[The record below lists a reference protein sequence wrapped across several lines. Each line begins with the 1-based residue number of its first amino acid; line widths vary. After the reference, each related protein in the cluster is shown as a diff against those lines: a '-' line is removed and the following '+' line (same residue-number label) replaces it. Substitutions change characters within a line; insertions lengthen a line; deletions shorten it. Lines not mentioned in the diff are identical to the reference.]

1 MPSSCQCLQSKLN
14 DVLLLILT
22 CRWRCCHDWLC
33 SLLVDGCCRALI
45 ASESLTRM
53 GMSSRQWAQIQIK
66 TLSNFW
72 RIHKCHPYPLPD
84 CLRFLGEI
92 IRLSFGTVR
101 DWSYYKFTNPTRT
114 KASATPTKGSTTA
127 TETAEGEVDA
137 KAWFGTNASIASIL
151 STPSGLV
158 GNCSTEFAI
167 AILIDSCRE
176 MSVKNTCHI
185 MPLSV
190 SCSQLQVS
198 AQFMIA
204 QWGWR
209 SLKPSLR
216 TSSEFFLSCPSA
228 GKYALP
234 QWSGDRTF
242 MRLTVLVGLAICWI
256 VSFVTLEQSLSM
268 MSTRS
273 LLAIDCLQVQHQN
286 QIWVAELLMS
296 VGLCWVKLLTMS
308 LS

>member
-1 MPSSCQCLQSKLN
+1 MMMLPRLTVFIFSWWLLQVS
-14 DVLLLILT
+14 
-22 CRWRCCHDWLC
+22 
-33 SLLVDGCCRALI
+33 
-45 ASESLTRM
+45 
-53 GMSSRQWAQIQIK
+53 
-66 TLSNFW
+66 
-72 RIHKCHPYPLPD
+72 D
-84 CLRFLGEI
+84 CLWI
-92 IRLSFGTVR
+92 IGPDGNVFKAVGPNSNQDSFQLLAHAQLPSISFARLFEVPGWNNQIVIYTVR
-101 DWSYYKFTNPTRT
+101 DWSYKFTNPTRT

-167 AILIDSCRE
+167 AIHIDSCRE

-204 QWGWR
+204 EWGWR
-209 SLKPSLR
+209 SLKASLR

-242 MRLTVLVGLAICWI
+242 MRLTVLVGLAICCI
-256 VSFVTLEQSLSM
+256 VSFVTLEQLLSM
-268 MSTRS
+268 MS
-273 LLAIDCLQVQHQN
+273 D
-286 QIWVAELLMS
+286 EY
-296 VGLCWVKLLTMS
+296 
-308 LS
+308 